1 MHTND
6 TFYIAVNH
14 TPKQEDV
21 IMKQHL
27 IGRALLKYFVAAITV
42 MLPMF
47 AFAAPPSG
55 YPTDYQKI
63 IDAAKK
69 EGKLVIYAT
78 TDTKAAEPVLK
89 DFEALYPGIKIEY
102 NDLNSTELYNRF
114 IGEAAAGGG
123 TGDVTW
129 SSSMDLQVKLVMD
142 GHALH
147 YKSPEAGKIPV
158 WANWKDQAYGTTY
171 EPISIVYNK
180 RLLKSDEL
188 PKSHADLA
196 KVLANPKFKGKVV
209 TYDPERSGVGFSYL
223 TQDLKNNSSGF
234 WDMAK
239 ALGNAGVKVYTST
252 GAMMEKVSSGEALM
266 GYNIIGSYAFLKAKK
281 DPSIGFLYPS
291 DYTVVMSRVLFI
303 SKHAKNPN
311 AAKLWLDYV
320 LSNRGQQVISDKA
333 DLFAIRSDIK
343 GDTTMASLAKQ
354 LGTGAK
360 PIPISNDTVEFLDQ
374 KKRLDFLKKWQQ
386 ALGTVK

>member
-1 MHTND
+1 MQRR
-6 TFYIAVNH
+6 TFFNRI
-14 TPKQEDV
+14 KQV
-21 IMKQHL
+21 L
-27 IGRALLKYFVAAITV
+27 IGLCAVLAPVAA
-42 MLPMF
+42 L
-47 AFAAPPSG
+47 AAPAG
-55 YPTDYQKI
+55 YPADYQKI

-78 TDTKAAEPVLK
+78 TDTKAAEPIVK
-89 DFEALYPGIKIEY
+89 DFEALYPGIKVEY

-114 IGEAAAGGG
+114 IGEAAAGRG
-123 TGDVTW
+123 TGDITW
-129 SSSMDLQVKLVMD
+129 SSSMDLQVKLVQD
-142 GHALH
+142 GHAMT
-147 YKSPEAGKIPV
+147 YKSPEAKSLPG

-180 RLLKSDEL
+180 RLLKGDEI

-196 KVLANPKFKGKVV
+196 RVLANPKLKGKVV

-223 TQDLKNNSSGF
+223 TQDLKNNKGF
-234 WDMAK
+234 WDMAR
-239 ALGNAGVKVYTST
+239 ALGDSKVKVYTST

-266 GYNIIGSYAFLKAKK
+266 GYNIIGSYAFLKSKK
-281 DPSIGFLYPS
+281 DPSIGYLYPS
-291 DYTVVMSRVLFI
+291 DYTVVMSRVMFI

-311 AAKLWLDYV
+311 AAKLWADYL
-320 LSNRGQQVISDKA
+320 LSARGQQIVSDKA

-343 GDTTMASLAKQ
+343 GETTMAKLSKQ
-354 LGTGAK
+354 LGAGAK
-360 PIPISNDTVEFLDQ
+360 TIPISKETIKFLDQ

>member
-1 MHTND
+1 MQRK
-6 TFYIAVNH
+6 TFFNRIKHV
-14 TPKQEDV
+14 
-21 IMKQHL
+21 L
-27 IGRALLKYFVAAITV
+27 IGLCAVLAPVTALATPA
-42 MLPMF
+42 
-47 AFAAPPSG
+47 G
-55 YPTDYQKI
+55 YPADYQKT

-78 TDTKAAEPVLK
+78 TDTKAAEPIVK
-89 DFEALYPGIKIEY
+89 DFEALYPGIKVEY

-114 IGEAAAGGG
+114 IGEAAAGRG
-123 TGDVTW
+123 TGDITW
-129 SSSMDLQVKLVMD
+129 SSSMDLQVKLVQD
-142 GHALH
+142 GHALA
-147 YKSPEAGKIPV
+147 YKSPEAKNLPG

-180 RLLKSDEL
+180 RLLKGDEI

-196 KVLANPKFKGKVV
+196 RVLANPKLKGKVV

-223 TQDLKNNSSGF
+223 TQDFKNNKGF

-239 ALGNAGVKVYTST
+239 AFGDAKVKVYTST

-266 GYNIIGSYAFLKAKK
+266 GYNIIGSYAFLKSKK
-281 DPSIGFLYPS
+281 DPSIGYLYPS
-291 DYTVVMSRVLFI
+291 DYTVVMSRVMFI

-311 AAKLWLDYV
+311 AAKLWADYL
-320 LSNRGQQVISDKA
+320 LSSRGQQIVSDKA

-343 GDTTMASLAKQ
+343 GETTMAKLSKQ
-354 LGTGAK
+354 LGAGAK
-360 PIPISNDTVEFLDQ
+360 TIPISKETIEFLDQ